1 MSLWNPLGM
10 LDDKKA
16 CKWILYLPQTLARDF
31 CNASFYLHNEIAIS
45 KFGYFGQFWGLYAVG
60 PRGKVVPMERSYR
73 KLAHQLV
80 GELVAGFPD
89 SRILPHPQ

>member
-1 MSLWNPLGM
+1 MSFWNPWGM

-45 KFGYFGQFWGLYAVG
+45 KFWYFGQFWGLYALG
-60 PRGKVVPMERSYR
+60 HRGKVVPMERSYSY
-73 KLAHQLV
+73 LSLHMLNV
-80 GELVAGFPD
+80 
-89 SRILPHPQ
+89 